1 MLCSQLGEVLPVSLL
16 SSFDKLSSDDDF
28 FFVIAA
34 TAAAA
39 LLKVI
44 GLENDPNYQLWRFVI
59 VRQTD
64 TYTQCAANVKAS
76 VRDLNDELQV
86 KSLSLK

>member
-44 GLENDPNYQLWRFVI
+44 GLENDPNYQL
-59 VRQTD
+59 
-64 TYTQCAANVKAS
+64 
-76 VRDLNDELQV
+76 
-86 KSLSLK
+86 